1 MLRKLAGKTG
11 QLPESYLISQDADYH
26 VEEQI
31 FARGGFADV
40 RKGTLAKK
48 VVAVKTIR
56 IPQDMDVLKIRK
68 VGDVGHTTAS
78 IRYSC
83 TEPRSQDF
91 CKGSVLWMHTSHPNV
106 LELIAVN
113 IDPLTGTF
121 SMIAEFMTNGN
132 IVEYIRV
139 HEANRIRLVSH
150 FLPSTHSVN

>member
-11 QLPESYLISQDADYH
+11 QLPESYLIRRDADYH
-26 VEEQI
+26 VEERI
-31 FARGGFADV
+31 FARGEFADV

-56 IPQDMDVLKIRK
+56 IAQDMDASKIRK
-68 VGDVGHTTAS
+68 VGNVERTTAN
-78 IRYSC
+78 IRYLC

-91 CKGSVLWMHTSHPNV
+91 CKESVLWMQTSHRNV

-113 IDPLTGTF
+113 IDPLAGTF

-150 FLPSTHSVN
+150 FPPSTHSVN

>member
-11 QLPESYLISQDADYH
+11 QLPESYLISRDADYH

-40 RKGTLAKK
+40 RKGTLAKR

-56 IPQDMDVLKIRK
+56 IAQDKDASKIQK
-68 VGDVGHTTAS
+68 VRHVERTTANVG
-78 IRYSC
+78 YSC

-91 CKGSVLWMHTSHPNV
+91 CKESVLWMHTSHRNV

-113 IDPLTGTF
+113 IDPQAGTF

-139 HEANRIRLVSH
+139 NEANRIRLVRH
-150 FLPSTHSVN
+150 FLPSHSVN